1 MNDLTAEQLAEW
13 ETYDR
18 FEPIGGW
25 ADDYRLAFLC
35 ALITNIAI
43 SVYGKRGQKMK
54 SPEDFTLKWLAGD
67 LQEQED
73 REQKRQVQSMDEM
86 KKQLMAIANAFK
98 DKRKRTPVVK
108 NKVVNNPHQSS
119 NTNKK

>member
-1 MNDLTAEQLAEW
+1 
-13 ETYDR
+13 
-18 FEPIGGW
+18 
-25 ADDYRLAFLC
+25 
-35 ALITNIAI
+35 
-43 SVYGKRGQKMK
+43 MK

-119 NTNKK
+119 NTNMK

>member
-1 MNDLTAEQLAEW
+1 
-13 ETYDR
+13 
-18 FEPIGGW
+18 
-25 ADDYRLAFLC
+25 
-35 ALITNIAI
+35 
-43 SVYGKRGQKMK
+43 MK

-108 NKVVNNPHQSS
+108 NKVVNIPHQSS
-119 NTNKK
+119 NTNMK